1 MYTLAQTTTRSGL
14 AFGIAAALLAQSAL
28 AQVKHELSFEASAGI
43 EFDDNINITQID
55 AETQEEDFAAL
66 LGAEADWG
74 MEFGESD
81 SLDLSYSL
89 DYSQQFDVTQ
99 FDLLTQG
106 LSASYQHEF
115 ETFSAGI
122 THNFFY
128 SRLGGESFL
137 KLNRTS
143 PSISFFATSKLF
155 LRGAYVYQDKA
166 FENRTARDAETHMG
180 EVSAFYF
187 ADGTDTFLS
196 ASYRFESEDAF
207 ADQFDFEANILKA
220 GIHTRLP
227 FAHDENRFVISA
239 EYEGRDYDAIAPSIG
254 EVRDDD
260 RLTFDAEWEVPIGDV
275 FYALAEY
282 RYRDFDSNFPTS
294 DFTENVASIQFGIRF

>member
-1 MYTLAQTTTRSGL
+1 MRALSGTTRASL
-14 AFGIAAALLAQSAL
+14 AAGIAAALLAQSAA
-28 AQVKHELSFEASAGI
+28 AQVKHEVSFEAAAGI
-43 EFDDNINITQID
+43 EFDDNINVTQID
-55 AETQEEDFAAL
+55 AETEEEDFAAL
-66 LGAEADWG
+66 LGAEADWS

-81 SLDLSYSL
+81 SLDLGYSL
-89 DYSQQFDVTQ
+89 DYTQQFDVTQ

-106 LSASYQHEF
+106 LSAAYRHEF
-115 ETFSAGI
+115 ENFSAGI
-122 THNFFY
+122 SHNFFY
-128 SRLGGESFL
+128 SRLGGEGFL

-166 FENRTARDAETHMG
+166 FEDRTARDAETHMG

-196 ASYRFESEDAF
+196 ANYRFESEDAF
-207 ADQFDFEANILKA
+207 AAQFDFDANIFKA
-220 GIHTRLP
+220 GLHTRLP
-227 FAHDENRFVISA
+227 FAHDENRFVVSV
-239 EYEGRDYDAIAPSIG
+239 EYEGRDYDAITPSIG

-260 RLTFDAEWEVPIGDV
+260 RLTFDAEWEVPIGDL

-294 DFTENVASIQFGIRF
+294 DFSENVASIQFGVRF